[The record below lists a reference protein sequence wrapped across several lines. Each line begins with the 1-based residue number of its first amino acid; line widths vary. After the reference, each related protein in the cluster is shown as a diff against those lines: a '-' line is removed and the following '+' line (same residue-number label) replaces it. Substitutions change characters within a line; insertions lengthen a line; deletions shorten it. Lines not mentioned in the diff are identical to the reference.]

1 MFLLNKFYSG
11 RTGLKEEAKWY
22 LSKFSWGHSFLE
34 LNLTL
39 LDKYAQCK
47 DSKEVLEAQNEY
59 IKNAEDE
66 RAARRATKDY
76 PPTSSSSSGEEDE
89 QEEPKTA
96 EKSSK

>member
-1 MFLLNKFYSG
+1 M
-11 RTGLKEEAKWY
+11 KEEAKWY

-76 PPTSSSSSGEEDE
+76 PPTSSSSSGDEDVE
-89 QEEPKTA
+89 DEPKTA